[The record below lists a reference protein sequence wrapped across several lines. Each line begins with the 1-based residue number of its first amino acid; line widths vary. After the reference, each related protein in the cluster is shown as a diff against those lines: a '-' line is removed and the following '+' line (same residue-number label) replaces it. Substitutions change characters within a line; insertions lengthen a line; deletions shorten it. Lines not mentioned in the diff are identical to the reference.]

1 VGCATAPVL
10 KIPVALR
17 RPVGEPRVPSIRP
30 DRRAPQLVAAASAPS
45 PAGVDEHEDDDEDG
59 ESDEGSTDPERL
71 TRETHLLTSFAKEY
85 EAKC

>member
-1 VGCATAPVL
+1 M
-10 KIPVALR
+10 
-17 RPVGEPRVPSIRP
+17 GEPRVPSIRP

-59 ESDEGSTDPERL
+59 ESDERSTDPERL

-85 EAKC
+85 EAKCSAVSVVA